1 MFFKGGLNVA
11 NCGRIRENREIYS
24 TRRLFPLYSYGYL
37 FRSDKL
43 CSSGS
48 WTFEAVSKHDSRLYY
63 VSKAKEFYQT
73 WLEQQE
79 GEIPEESRL
88 KFSKT
93 WIKGW
98 MKEYGVSLLKPNK
111 RFSIS
116 KTDRKDRI
124 IELLKNV
131 WRVRYWF
138 RSKLGREITIINGD
152 QMLLH
157 RNENASKDIV
167 FHWRNYLCQRK
178 LHAATGENNRFYTS
192 I

>member
-1 MFFKGGLNVA
+1 MSRIVAEFAKTEKFNPHEDYSPYIPMVISLGPTSFVRVVLNVRGCFKA
-11 NCGRIRENREIYS
+11 
-24 TRRLFPLYSYGYL
+24 RLPLIL
-37 FRSDKL
+37 F
-43 CSSGS
+43 
-48 WTFEAVSKHDSRLYY
+48 

-131 WRVRYWF
+131 WCVRHWF
-138 RSKLGREITIINGD
+138 RS
-152 QMLLH
+152 
-157 RNENASKDIV
+157 
-167 FHWRNYLCQRK
+167 
-178 LHAATGENNRFYTS
+178 
-192 I
+192 